1 LKNLNL
7 AYALVIFSI
16 MGLVIPAYAQDARY
30 TELEQQMREEVRD
43 CKVKIDAQDELSDA
57 EKTVAKRNC
66 ETAVVIRYGEIE
78 DNYTQAEIRDKIQNM
93 QRCEDWYPQYRYLT
107 EAQFTIQK
115 KAEVVRDCFLL
126 YNDPIWSYDGKDRL
140 NKLIDRLD
148 EIKSE
153 LPTISEPVR
162 TFEAF
167 AVPQYEPSIIDVPH
181 NQDRVVELEEKV
193 KILEEEI
200 AKKDEVI
207 QEQIKVIMDMYN
219 RIRNVIFETIGFV
232 WSQA

>member
-1 LKNLNL
+1 
-7 AYALVIFSI
+7 
-16 MGLVIPAYAQDARY
+16 MGLVIPAYAQDGARY
-30 TELEQQMREEVRD
+30 TELEQQMIAEIRA
-43 CKVKIDAQDELSDA
+43 CKVVVDAQDELSDA
-57 EKTVAKRNC
+57 ERTVAKRNC
-66 ETAVVIRYGEIE
+66 ETAVVIRYSEIE
-78 DNYTQAEIRDKIQNM
+78 DNISDAELRDKTQNM
-93 QRCEDWYPQYRYLT
+93 QRCDDWFPQYRYLT
-107 EAQFTIQK
+107 PENFAIQK
-115 KAEVVRDCFLL
+115 NGQNVRDCLL
-126 YNDPIWSYDGKDRL
+126 IYDDPIWGYDGRDRM

-167 AVPQYEPSIIDVPH
+167 AVPEYEPSIINVPYS
-181 NQDRVVELEEKV
+181 QDRVEMLEEKV

-219 RIRNVIFETIGFV
+219 RIRNVIFETISFV

>member
-1 LKNLNL
+1 MNLV
-7 AYALVIFSI
+7 YALVIFSL

-30 TELEQQMREEVRD
+30 TELEQQMIEEVRD
-43 CKVKIDAQDELSDA
+43 CKVKIDAQDELSEA
-57 EKTVAKRNC
+57 EKTVAKRHC
-66 ETAVVIRYGEIE
+66 ETVVVIRYGEIE
-78 DNYTQAEIRDKIQNM
+78 DNYSQAELRNKIQNM
-93 QRCEDWYPQYRYLT
+93 QRCEDWRPQYQYLT
-107 EAQFTIQK
+107 EKQFTIQK
-115 KAEVVRDCFLL
+115 NAEVVPDCILL

-153 LPTISEPVR
+153 LPTTPVLS
-162 TFEAF
+162 FEAF

-181 NQDRVVELEEKV
+181 DQDRVVELEEKV

-207 QEQIKVIMDMYN
+207 REQIKVIMDLFN
-219 RIRNVIFETIGFV
+219 RIRNVIFEPIGFI
-232 WSQA
+232 WPQA

>member
-1 LKNLNL
+1 
-7 AYALVIFSI
+7 
-16 MGLVIPAYAQDARY
+16 MGLIIPAYAQDAARY
-30 TELEQQMREEVRD
+30 TELEKQMIAEIRA
-43 CKVKIDAQDELSDA
+43 CKVVVDAQDELSDA

-66 ETAVVIRYGEIE
+66 ETAVVIRYSEIE
-78 DNYTQAEIRDKIQNM
+78 DNISDAELRDKTQNM
-93 QRCEDWYPQYRYLT
+93 QRCEDWFPQHRYLSP
-107 EAQFTIQK
+107 ENFAIQK
-115 KAEVVRDCFLL
+115 NGQNVRECLL
-126 YNDPIWSYDGKDRL
+126 IYDDPIWGYDGRDRM

-167 AVPQYEPSIIDVPH
+167 AVPQFKPSIIDVPYS
-181 NQDRVVELEEKV
+181 QDRVEMLEEKV
-193 KILEEEI
+193 KILEVEI

>member
-1 LKNLNL
+1 MKLL
-7 AYALVIFSI
+7 YALVIFSL

-43 CKVKIDAQDELSDA
+43 CKVKIDAQDELTEA

-93 QRCEDWYPQYRYLT
+93 QRCEEWYPQYRYLT

-153 LPTISEPVR
+153 LPTTPEPVV

-193 KILEEEI
+193 KILEEEV
-200 AKKDEVI
+200 AKKDEI
-207 QEQIKVIMDMYN
+207 IREQIKVIMDLFN
-219 RIRNVIFETIGFV
+219 RIRNVIFEPIGFI
-232 WSQA
+232 WPQA

>member
-1 LKNLNL
+1 MKLL
-7 AYALVIFSI
+7 YALVIFSL

-30 TELEQQMREEVRD
+30 SELEQQMREEVRD
-43 CKVKIDAQDELSDA
+43 CKVKIDAQDRLSEA

-66 ETAVVIRYGEIE
+66 ETVVVIRYGEIE
-78 DNYTQAEIRDKIQNM
+78 DNYTQAEIRDKIQNL

-115 KAEVVRDCFLL
+115 NAQVVRDCFLL

-153 LPTISEPVR
+153 LPTTPEPVL

-193 KILEEEI
+193 KMLEEEI
-200 AKKDEVI
+200 SKKDEI
-207 QEQIKVIMDMYN
+207 ILEQLKVIMDLFN
-219 RIRNVIFETIGFV
+219 RIRNVIFEPIGFI
-232 WSQA
+232 WPQA

>member
-1 LKNLNL
+1 MNLV
-7 AYALVIFSI
+7 YALVIFSL

-30 TELEQQMREEVRD
+30 TELEKQMIEEVRD
-43 CKVKIDAQDELSDA
+43 CKVKIDAQDRLSEA
-57 EKTVAKRNC
+57 EKTVAKRHC
-66 ETAVVIRYGEIE
+66 ETVVVIRYGEIE
-78 DNYTQAEIRDKIQNM
+78 DNYSQAELRNKIQNM
-93 QRCEDWYPQYRYLT
+93 QRCEDWRPQYQYLT
-107 EAQFTIQK
+107 EKQFTIQK
-115 KAEVVRDCFLL
+115 NAQVVRDCILL

-153 LPTISEPVR
+153 LPTTPVLS
-162 TFEAF
+162 FEAF

-181 NQDRVVELEEKV
+181 DQDRVVELEEKV

-207 QEQIKVIMDMYN
+207 REQIKVIMDLFN
-219 RIRNVIFETIGFV
+219 RIRNVIFEPIGFI
-232 WSQA
+232 WPQA

>member
-1 LKNLNL
+1 
-7 AYALVIFSI
+7 
-16 MGLVIPAYAQDARY
+16 MGLIIPAYAQDGARY
-30 TELEQQMREEVRD
+30 TEQEKQMIAEIRA
-43 CKVKIDAQDELSDA
+43 CKVVVDAQDELSEA

-66 ETAVVIRYGEIE
+66 ETAVVIRYGEIQDVNSQE
-78 DNYTQAEIRDKIQNM
+78 ETRAKIQNM
-93 QRCEDWYPQYRYLT
+93 ERCEDWYPQYRYLSA
-107 EAQFTIQK
+107 ENFVIQK
-115 KAEVVRDCFLL
+115 NAQVVRECLSI
-126 YNDPIWSYDGKDRL
+126 YNDPIWGYDGRDRL
-140 NKLIDRLD
+140 NKLIDRLV

-153 LPTISEPVR
+153 LPTTSEPVR

-167 AVPQYEPSIIDVPH
+167 AVPQFKPSIIDVPYS
-181 NQDRVVELEEKV
+181 QDRVQMLEEKV
-193 KILEEEI
+193 KILEMEI

>member
-1 LKNLNL
+1 MNLV
-7 AYALVIFSI
+7 YALVIFSL

-30 TELEQQMREEVRD
+30 TELEQQMIEEVRD
-43 CKVKIDAQDELSDA
+43 CKVKIDAQDELSEA
-57 EKTVAKRNC
+57 EKTVAKRHC
-66 ETAVVIRYGEIE
+66 ETVVVIRYGEIE
-78 DNYTQAEIRDKIQNM
+78 DYYSQAELRNKIQNI
-93 QRCEDWYPQYRYLT
+93 QKCEDWRPQYPYLT
-107 EAQFTIQK
+107 EKQFAIQK
-115 KAEVVRDCFLL
+115 NAEVVRDCIFL

-153 LPTISEPVR
+153 LPTQEPVLS
-162 TFEAF
+162 FEAF

-207 QEQIKVIMDMYN
+207 REQIKVIMDLFN
-219 RIRNVIFETIGFV
+219 RIRNIIFEPIGFV
-232 WSQA
+232 WPQA